1 MLSRNSYDQQY
12 IDDTRAK
19 IESQVAAFKK
29 VVNAAMELPDECEVK
44 LDAAMQA
51 FESVFFNNMVLV
63 LDNYFVHRSRTIEK
77 KDGNP
82 LNEVR
87 VLVNSLTNNDGL
99 VVFDKSIKLD
109 PSKSVLRYQTGD
121 EIKVNEKS
129 FARLAAAFFTEIE
142 KRFL

>member
-12 IDDTRAK
+12 IDDCRAK
-19 IESQVAAFKK
+19 IESQVGAFRK
-29 VVNAAMELPDECEVK
+29 VVSVASELPDECEVK

-63 LDNYFVHRSRTIEK
+63 LDNYFANRSRTIEK

-87 VLVNSLTNNDGL
+87 VIVGSLTNNDGL
-99 VVFDKSIKLD
+99 VTFDKSIKMD
-109 PSKSVLRYQTGD
+109 PAKSVLHYQIGD
-121 EIKVNEKS
+121 QIKVNDERFTKLS
-129 FARLAAAFFTEIE
+129 AAFFTEIE

>member
-1 MLSRNSYDQQY
+1 MLSKNAYDQQY
-12 IDDTRAK
+12 IDDCRAK

-29 VVNAAMELPDECEVK
+29 VVTAATELPEDCEVK

-51 FESVFFNNMVLV
+51 FESVFFNNMVIV
-63 LDNYFVHRSRTIEK
+63 LDNFFSSRSRTIEK

-87 VLVNSLTNNDGL
+87 VLVSSLTNNDGL
-99 VVFDKSIKLD
+99 IIGDKSIKMD
-109 PSKSVLRYQTGD
+109 PAKSVLHYQTGD

-129 FARLAAAFFTEIE
+129 FARLSAAFFAEIE

>member
-1 MLSRNSYDQQY
+1 MLSRNSYDQPY

-19 IESQVAAFKK
+19 IESQVNAFKK
-29 VVNAAMELPDECEVK
+29 VVTAATELPDECEVK

-51 FESVFFNNMVLV
+51 FESVFFNNMVIV
-63 LDNYFVHRSRTIEK
+63 LDNYFSNRSRTIEK

-87 VLVNSLTNNDGL
+87 VLVSSLINNDGL

-129 FARLAAAFFTEIE
+129 FARLSAAFFTEIE